1 MIKVETYIKKEKVI
15 TSLKAANENCEEY
28 FVKCEDENC
37 LQYIEDFDY
46 IEGAIVIYN
55 DEEVLLSFQ
64 YWDIV
69 DQLWSYIL
77 EAFNHIANGSKN
89 EKILFPDQPVEMYF
103 DIISDD
109 FLLVSIKKNKYQIY
123 RKEFFDAMLENAKS
137 FFGIL
142 KKCDNEQIILESKKN
157 LKKIDEIKNLI
168 NS

>member
-15 TSLKAANENCEEY
+15 TSLSNVNENYEEY
-28 FVKCEDENC
+28 FIKCEDENC
-37 LQYIEDFDY
+37 LQYIKDFDY
-46 IEGAIVIYN
+46 IEGAIIIYN
-55 DEEVLLSFQ
+55 DDEVLLSFQ

-77 EAFNHIANGSKN
+77 EAFNNIASGSKN
-89 EKILFPDQPVEMYF
+89 EKILFPDQPIEVYF
-103 DIISDD
+103 KIISDD
-109 FLLVSIKKNKYQIY
+109 FLMVSIKKNKYQIC

-142 KKCDNEQIILESKKN
+142 NKCDNEQIILESNKN
-157 LKKIDEIKNLI
+157 LRKIDEIKNSI